1 MNLWE
6 LSSLGMEFA
15 FIFIGS
21 VFLGNY
27 LDEKF
32 ESSPVGLLVLMVFGF
47 SFGIYYIVHRANRVK

>member
-32 ESSPVGLLVLMVFGF
+32 DCSPIGLLLFMILGF
-47 SFGIYYIVHRANRVK
+47 SFGIYYIVHRTNQVK